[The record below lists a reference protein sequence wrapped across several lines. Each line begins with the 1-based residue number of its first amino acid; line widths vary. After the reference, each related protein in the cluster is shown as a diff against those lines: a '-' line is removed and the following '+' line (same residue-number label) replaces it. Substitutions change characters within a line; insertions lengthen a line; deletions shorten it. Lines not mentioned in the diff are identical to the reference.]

1 MSETNE
7 TPRRVALVTG
17 CAARGGIGAAI
28 ARRLARSG
36 RDVMVTDIA
45 AGGVRGISDE
55 EAEMLRKLEGDAA
68 VEWRGLESLVG
79 ELRAIGVKADWTLGD
94 VTDEADAERIT
105 RETNEKL
112 GGLDILVNNA
122 SAPQYFADI
131 AEMELD
137 GWNGVQAVNIRAPY
151 LMAKH
156 AVKYMRPGGW
166 GRIINIVSTMS
177 EDGGHATQSAHTA
190 SKAALAGFTKAI
202 AQDLGPQGI
211 TVNGVSPTATLT
223 DRGKAWAVSRFGEN
237 PDSGATNVPMRR
249 FGRPEDIAGM
259 VNYLASEEA
268 GFVSAQVIRVDGGSR
283 I

>member
-1 MSETNE
+1 MTTTNDA
-7 TPRRVALVTG
+7 PRRVALVTG
-17 CAARGGIGAAI
+17 CASRGGIGAAI

-36 RDVMVTDIA
+36 RAVMVTDLVP
-45 AGGVRGISDE
+45 GGVRGISDE

-68 VEWRGLESLVG
+68 VDWKGLESLVE
-79 ELRAIGVKADWTLGD
+79 ELRSLGVDADWTVGD
-94 VTDEADAERIT
+94 VTDEADASRMVAETVER
-105 RETNEKL
+105 L

-131 AEMELD
+131 AALD
-137 GWNGVQAVNIRAPY
+137 ADRWEGVQSVNIRAPF

-156 AVKYMRPGGW
+156 AVPQMRPGGW
-166 GRIINIVSTMS
+166 GRVINIVSTMS

-202 AQDLGPQGI
+202 AQDVGPDGI

-223 DRGKAWAVSRFGEN
+223 DRGKAWAVSRFGDD
-237 PDSGATNVPMRR
+237 PDVGATAVPMRR

-268 GFVSAQVIRVDGGSR
+268 GYVSAQVIRVDGGAR